1 LIIPLRCFA
10 KTSARSPLSL
20 PPLPRD
26 SRSGRQPIDHA
37 GTDRL
42 TWVAHQPTDQ
52 IVIPDAVYV
61 ESVSQARGRPGSI
74 EIAQA
79 DWIIRRQVE
88 NQGRVMRLRTRVG
101 LGEAEAIVLAQQIH
115 AHAVVLDDA
124 TARQVAEQEGCPVV
138 GLLGLLVDG
147 KRRGLLSTVKPLLDA
162 MREAGFFVGEELY
175 TAILRQVGEESLH

>member
-1 LIIPLRCFA
+1 
-10 KTSARSPLSL
+10 
-20 PPLPRD
+20 
-26 SRSGRQPIDHA
+26 
-37 GTDRL
+37 
-42 TWVAHQPTDQ
+42 
-52 IVIPDAVYV
+52 
-61 ESVSQARGRPGSI
+61 
-74 EIAQA
+74 
-79 DWIIRRQVE
+79 
-88 NQGRVMRLRTRVG
+88 MRLRTRVG